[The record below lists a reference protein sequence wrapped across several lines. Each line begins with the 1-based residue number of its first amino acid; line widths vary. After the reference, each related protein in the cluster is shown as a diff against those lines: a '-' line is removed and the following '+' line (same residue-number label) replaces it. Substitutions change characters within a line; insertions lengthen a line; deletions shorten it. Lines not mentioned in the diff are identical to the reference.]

1 MISWRRPRPLDD
13 GQVLYETPPAL
24 QIRTLMVIAVV
35 LTVMALG
42 FFLVV
47 VAFWAW
53 ITRRDDG
60 SWELFTAL
68 QMTAAQLFLM
78 NAGIQIANARRTFL
92 TLFAVTTR
100 GLTLAHP
107 KHPTRHLPWGR
118 VAELRVVDKGFWGT
132 EVEVITVNGERVTSP
147 ATRAGKGGRGTAALP
162 IRLRR
167 VAKET
172 SAPYA
177 AAADALLRF
186 RQGEWDQ
193 KRYSRA

>member
-1 MISWRRPRPLDD
+1 MISWRRSRPLDG
-13 GQVLYETPPAL
+13 GQVLYETPSTL
-24 QIRTLMVIAVV
+24 QIRTLMVIAGI
-35 LTVMALG
+35 LTVMAVG
-42 FFLVV
+42 FFLAM

-60 SWELFTAL
+60 SWDLFTAL
-68 QMTAAQLFLM
+68 QMTAALLFLT
-78 NAGIQIANARRTFL
+78 NAGIQIAIALRTFL

-107 KHPTRHLPWGR
+107 KHPTRHLPWGQ

-162 IRLRR
+162 IQLRR

-177 AAADALLRF
+177 AANDALQRY
-186 RQGEWDQ
+186 RRGEWAQRRD
-193 KRYSRA
+193 SRV